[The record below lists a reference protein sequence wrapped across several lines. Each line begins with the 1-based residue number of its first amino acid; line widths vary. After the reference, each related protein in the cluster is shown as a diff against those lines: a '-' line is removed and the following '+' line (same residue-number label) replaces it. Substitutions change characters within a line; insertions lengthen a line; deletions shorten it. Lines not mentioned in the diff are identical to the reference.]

1 VNLFSWNGNIT
12 SVAFIGNFMYQTPTT
27 EALGS
32 FDLLIAYLSYN
43 HFIMKNY
50 TIYGMCE
57 CRPTDSPGR
66 ILYEEINKS
75 ILNHIVGHVVNI
87 S

>member
-1 VNLFSWNGNIT
+1 
-12 SVAFIGNFMYQTPTT
+12 MYQTPTT